1 MLCRDPQVYLAL
13 RGCITFPYP
22 MRYTVKKTGGIT
34 RCGCEITI
42 RQSQVHCC
50 MYLTSKLF
58 TASSNSTTIRFSAH
72 SVQEL
77 ISKNRRITSDWGDLL
92 GGLPG
97 FKDWLR
103 FGSTNLLY
111 FVRKSGHVELRR
123 YPRFDF

>member
-1 MLCRDPQVYLAL
+1 
-13 RGCITFPYP
+13 
-22 MRYTVKKTGGIT
+22 
-34 RCGCEITI
+34 
-42 RQSQVHCC
+42 

-58 TASSNSTTIRFSAH
+58 TASSNSTAIRFSAH

-97 FKDWLR
+97 FKHGLR

-111 FVRKSGHVELRR
+111 FVRKPGYVELRR
-123 YPRFDF
+123 EPRFDF